1 MRLNGERGG
10 NTAPKPSVRR
20 AAKTRLVRGESHA
33 RDPKVH
39 DLAPGKAKPTFES
52 VEARSSVDVQFTCL
66 TQG

>member
-1 MRLNGERGG
+1 M
-10 NTAPKPSVRR
+10 A
-20 AAKTRLVRGESHA
+20 RLVRGKSHA